1 VPDVDLET
9 ADNGGQGSPAVAPR
23 AVPPESAAAAAAV
36 VPPPH
41 LERLFGRWCPPGS
54 SVYLWSRWIFLRALG
69 LIFFSAFYSLAFQIH
84 GLIGPRGILPG
95 ADYLRLLAR
104 AYPGQRFWLA
114 PTLLWLGAGDGALTA
129 LVVAGFVA
137 SALLVTNLWPR
148 AALAVATVAF
158 LSFVTAAQEF
168 SSYQSDGM
176 LLEAGFLSLFLAPPG
191 LRPRL
196 GAAHPPS
203 WASLW
208 LLRWEWFRIYF
219 ESGVVKLASG
229 DPQWR
234 HLTAMDHYYE
244 NGPLP
249 TWIGWYAHQL
259 PHGFHAAVALLTL
272 IVELGLVWL
281 VFLPRR
287 YRVAAFLVV
296 TPLQIGIILTANYAF
311 LNYLVLVLGILL
323 VDDAFWER
331 LGARPVAACPVGQ
344 PRRWRLIAAAA
355 ILAWVFYAT
364 LVAFLPGRVPRPLLA
379 PALALEPFR
388 FANRFG
394 LFAVMTRARFE
405 IEFQGSRDGKS
416 WVAYPFR
423 YKPQDVLRAP
433 GIYAPYQ
440 PRFEWNLWF
449 ASLASW
455 ESYPWVLST
464 EARLLSAEP
473 PVLRLFAADPFHGAR
488 PQAVR
493 AVLWQ
498 YWFTDRATRART
510 GAWWRRRELGLY
522 APEIDQTTTLPD
534 TALPPE

>member
-1 VPDVDLET
+1 MT
-9 ADNGGQGSPAVAPR
+9 APGEAAPPAPA
-23 AVPPESAAAAAAV
+23 
-36 VPPPH
+36 PPPS
-41 LERLFGRWCPPGS
+41 LLVRCFGRWCPAGS
-54 SVYLWSRWIFLRALG
+54 STYLWPRWLFLRGLG
-69 LIFFSAFYSLAFQIH
+69 LIFLSAFYSLYFQIH
-84 GLIGPRGILPG
+84 GLIGPHGILPA

-104 AYPGQRFWLA
+104 SYPASRYWLA
-114 PTLLWLGAGDGALTA
+114 PTLLWLGAGDGALWA
-129 LVVAGFVA
+129 LVWVGIAA
-137 SALLVTNLWPR
+137 SLALVLNLWPR
-148 AALAVATVAF
+148 GALAVATVAF
-158 LSFVTAAQEF
+158 LSFIAAAQDF
-168 SSYQSDGM
+168 ASYQSDGM
-176 LLEAGFLSLFLAPPG
+176 LLEAGLLSLLLAPPG
-191 LRPRL
+191 WRPGL

-229 DPQWR
+229 DPEWR
-234 HLTAMDHYYE
+234 QLTAMDHYYE

-259 PHGFHAAVALLTL
+259 PHAFHAATALATL
-272 IVELGLVWL
+272 AIELVLVWM

-287 YRVAAFLVV
+287 FRLALALVV

-311 LNYLVLVLGILL
+311 LNYLVLLLGALL
-323 VDDAFWER
+323 LDDALCHR
-331 LGARPVAACPVGQ
+331 LGFRAVAACPSGQ
-344 PRRWRLIAAAA
+344 PRRWRLIAAAVTCG
-355 ILAWVFYAT
+355 WVFYAT
-364 LVAFLPGRVPRPLLA
+364 VVAFLPGVVPRPLLA

-388 FANRFG
+388 VANRYG

-405 IEFQGSRDGKS
+405 IELQGTLDGRR

-423 YKPQDVLRAP
+423 YKPQEVNRAP

-449 ASLASW
+449 ASLAGW
-455 ESYPWVLST
+455 ETDPWVLVVES
-464 EARLLSAEP
+464 RLLAGEP
-473 PVLRLFAADPFHGAR
+473 AVLALFARDPFHGAH
-488 PQAVR
+488 PVAVR

-522 APEIDQTTTLPD
+522 APQLDRGGAPSAAQLQGS
-534 TALPPE
+534 

>member
-1 VPDVDLET
+1 MERTRHEQIV
-9 ADNGGQGSPAVAPR
+9 
-23 AVPPESAAAAAAV
+23 ESWRGAAA
-36 VPPPH
+36 PPPSR
-41 LERLFGRWCPPGS
+41 LERLVGRWCPPGTP
-54 SVYLWSRWIFLRALG
+54 VYLWSRWLFLRALG
-69 LIFFSAFYSLAFQIH
+69 LIFLSAFYSLAFQIH
-84 GLIGPRGILPG
+84 GLIGPRGILPAG
-95 ADYLRLLAR
+95 GYLRELAR

-129 LVVAGFVA
+129 LVAVGLLA
-137 SALLVTNLWPR
+137 SAALVLNQWPR
-148 AALAVATVAF
+148 AALAAATVAF

-196 GAAHPPS
+196 GEAHPPP
-203 WASLW
+203 WAALW

-229 DPQWR
+229 EPQWR

-249 TWIGWYAHQL
+249 TWIGWYVQQL
-259 PHGFHAAVALLTL
+259 PHGFHAAVALTTL

-287 YRVAAFLVV
+287 FRIAAFLVV
-296 TPLQIGIILTANYAF
+296 TPLQAGIIATANYAF
-311 LNYLVLVLGILL
+311 LNYLVLVLGVLL
-323 VDDAFWER
+323 VDDAFWQR
-331 LGARPVAACPVGQ
+331 LGLRPVAACPVGQ
-344 PRRWRLIAAAA
+344 PRRWRLVAAAA

-364 LVAFLPGRVPRPLLA
+364 VTAFVPRWVPRPLLA

-388 FANRFG
+388 IANRFG

-423 YKPQDVLRAP
+423 YKPQDVRRAP

-455 ESYPWVLST
+455 EAYPWVIAA
-464 EARLLSAEP
+464 EARLLDASP
-473 PVLRLFAADPFHGAR
+473 PVLRLFAADPFHGER

-498 YWFTDRATRART
+498 YWFTDRATRAAT
-510 GAWWRRRELGLY
+510 GAWWRRRYLDLY
-522 APEIDQTTTLPD
+522 APAIDQSTTLPD
-534 TALPPE
+534 TALPLGPDGGGGGAAP